1 MATIYRKTAK
11 GYAEIS
17 TRALKLAPRFR
28 SLLILVDG
36 RRTDDELAALMPT
49 AGVLDALAAGGF
61 VEPVAVTDD
70 TPRARS
76 SSAGADTEPAPPPAP
91 AKPGGDLDRLRR
103 ESVRALTDLIGP
115 MAEPLAIR
123 IERTRTPE
131 EFRAA
136 IEVAAQVVANSRG
149 RQQATT
155 FAERFLAT

>member
-11 GYAEIS
+11 GYAEVA

-36 RRTDDELAALMPT
+36 RRTDEELATLMPT

-61 VEPVAVTDD
+61 IETVAVTDEK
-70 TPRARS
+70 PRPRS
-76 SSAGADTEPAPPPAP
+76 PAPDPEVAAAAAP
-91 AKPGGDLDRLRR
+91 VPLAPSPEDLVRLRR
-103 ESVRALTDLIGP
+103 EAVRALTDLIGP

-123 IERTRTPE
+123 IERTATVE

-149 RQQATT
+149 RQQASA
-155 FAERFLAT
+155 FAERFL